1 MDLSCCDRKE
11 IKRSAAKGTVA
22 TTYTTTIIG
31 KYVTSGGCYG
41 LSHSATVTLTVTP
54 ELTSAGPSPPSGAVS
69 STKRG
74 QPQGP

>member
-31 KYVTSGGCYG
+31 KDVTSGDCYG
-41 LSHSATVTLTVTP
+41 LSHSATVTLTITS
-54 ELTSAGPSPPSGAVS
+54 ELTSA
-69 STKRG
+69 
-74 QPQGP
+74 